1 MTFRVP
7 DSGLESLEPRYEAIT
22 RYVPYLLVTLPLV
35 LYALTQSPPLSGLL
49 ITAGVAAA
57 AAGWNTWWINLHPG
71 WTRRRALMGIYFAGF
86 TGFAAVLV
94 ARSPWYAFFT
104 WAGFVYAFQYLAG
117 RWQYVGVA
125 AMALLMGIAE
135 AGGFHRPTPGMLG
148 IYAVLAVV
156 NTIMVGLFA
165 HLGSRSEM
173 QNQTRKAMI
182 AELAQTNHRLEQT
195 LAENAELQTRLVEQA
210 KESGVLAERQRMARE
225 THDTIAQSLA
235 GIITQLSAAEE
246 DGSAHRVRT
255 AQRLAREALAEARR
269 SVRAMQPLPL
279 ANAGLPDAVA
289 DVAARWSADS
299 GVAATVTT
307 TGTARTLRP
316 DVEGALLRATQEALS
331 NVAKHAA
338 AGQAWVTLSYM
349 EDEVT
354 LDIRDDGHGFDQDQP
369 NDGGFGLTAMRQRVT
384 GLAGELAVESEPG
397 AGTAVS
403 VRVPA

>member
-7 DSGLESLEPRYEAIT
+7 DSGLESLEPRYEAIV

-71 WTRRRALMGIYFAGF
+71 WTGRRALMGVYFA
-86 TGFAAVLV
+86 GFAAVLV

-125 AMALLMGIAE
+125 AMALLMGVAE

-156 NTIMVGLFA
+156 NAIMVGLFA

-210 KESGVLAERQRMARE
+210 KESGVLAERHRMARE
-225 THDTIAQSLA
+225 IHDTIAQSLA

-316 DVEGALLRATQEALS
+316 DVEGALLRAAQEALS

-354 LDIRDDGHGFDQDQP
+354 LDIRDDGHGCDQDQL

>member
-1 MTFRVP
+1 
-7 DSGLESLEPRYEAIT
+7 
-22 RYVPYLLVTLPLV
+22 
-35 LYALTQSPPLSGLL
+35 
-49 ITAGVAAA
+49 
-57 AAGWNTWWINLHPG
+57 
-71 WTRRRALMGIYFAGF
+71 
-86 TGFAAVLV
+86 
-94 ARSPWYAFFT
+94 
-104 WAGFVYAFQYLAG
+104 
-117 RWQYVGVA
+117 
-125 AMALLMGIAE
+125 
-135 AGGFHRPTPGMLG
+135 
-148 IYAVLAVV
+148 
-156 NTIMVGLFA
+156 
-165 HLGSRSEM
+165 
-173 QNQTRKAMI
+173 
-182 AELAQTNHRLEQT
+182 
-195 LAENAELQTRLVEQA
+195 
-210 KESGVLAERQRMARE
+210 MARE
-225 THDTIAQSLA
+225 IHDTIAQSLA

-246 DGSAHRVRT
+246 DGSAHRART
-255 AQRLAREALAEARR
+255 AQRLARDALAEARR

-338 AGQAWVTLSYM
+338 AGHAWVTLSYM